1 MDSTLANSQSYP
13 VSQNEPRP
21 PELEVWEPPF
31 ERWLKIADAALR
43 GTASPCKENAPAPRS

>member
-1 MDSTLANSQSYP
+1 MDSTLANPQNYP

-31 ERWLKIADAALR
+31 ERWLRIADAALC
-43 GTASPCKENAPAPRS
+43 GTTTPRKEAVSAPRF

>member
-1 MDSTLANSQSYP
+1 MDYNPGNSQSYP

-31 ERWLKIADAALR
+31 ERWLRIADAALR
-43 GTASPCKENAPAPRS
+43 GTTTPRKEAASAPRF

>member
-43 GTASPCKENAPAPRS
+43 GTTSPCKETAPAPRS